1 LQTGRQR
8 ESYRQV
14 PPTIYYPIRIPYPYY
29 TDIPPHYDT
38 VGLISC
44 RSGPVL
50 VPPFRLPPTDGL
62 PTHLTFLGILSIEKS
77 AISALLFNLKILDS
91 IRSRARDSSERVRSK
106 YDQGTAEL
114 RTGQEGS
121 GIKQLSDANIQS
133 KIMAEQCRARRDH
146 LVLRVVRRVTHIA
159 LGSTWRVL
167 HVETNRT
174 APLATYRNGRERGLQ
189 ERVSVRLKER

>member
-1 LQTGRQR
+1 
-8 ESYRQV
+8 
-14 PPTIYYPIRIPYPYY
+14 
-29 TDIPPHYDT
+29 
-38 VGLISC
+38 
-44 RSGPVL
+44 
-50 VPPFRLPPTDGL
+50 
-62 PTHLTFLGILSIEKS
+62 LSIEKS
-77 AISALLFNLKILDS
+77 AISALLFNLKILDL

-106 YDQGTAEL
+106 YDKGTAEQ

-121 GIKQLSDANIQS
+121 GIKRLSDANIQS
-133 KIMAEQCRARRDH
+133 KIMAEQCRVGRDH
-146 LVLRVVRRVTHIA
+146 LVLRVVRRVTHVA